1 MGSSSLGCNP
11 QVLFGL
17 YIKQG
22 LKNWG
27 AGCKLYPKTWILI
40 SFLFWMLIDD
50 EFSGVSKMRFYGLSG
65 N

>member
-11 QVLFGL
+11 QVSFGL

-40 SFLFWMLIDD
+40 RFLF
-50 EFSGVSKMRFYGLSG
+50 FFGC
-65 N
+65 